1 MDQIKQELEDRRSE
15 VVNFVEPVASGKT
28 KVKKTKRAYR
38 IWIEGKKLED
48 AQFHAG
54 AKYQIHY
61 GYRSIEL
68 CINEDGERAVTA
80 SRPIIDLHEQRVGEV
95 FNEGDK
101 IEVKYYEHG
110 LITFRRAL

>member
-1 MDQIKQELEDRRSE
+1 MELQQSE
-15 VVNFVEPVASGKT
+15 AQGYFEGEFVEPVKTGKT

-38 IWIEGKKLED
+38 IWIEGKKLEA

-54 AKYQIHY
+54 ETYTVTY

-68 CINEDGERAVTA
+68 CPSLNGDRAVTA
-80 SRPIIDLHEQRVGEV
+80 SRPIIDLHEKRIGEI
-95 FNEGDK
+95 FNEGDE
-101 IEVKYYEHG
+101 INVRYYEHG

>member
-1 MDQIKQELEDRRSE
+1 MELQQNEAQGYFE
-15 VVNFVEPVASGKT
+15 GEFVEPVKTGKT

-48 AQFHAG
+48 AQFKAG
-54 AKYQIHY
+54 VSYQIKY

-68 CINEDGERAVTA
+68 SIDKDGDRAVTA

-95 FNEGDK
+95 FNEGDQ
-101 IEVKYYEHG
+101 IEVNYYEHG

>member
-1 MDQIKQELEDRRSE
+1 MELQQNEAQEYQEGE
-15 VVNFVEPVASGKT
+15 FVEPVKTGKT

-48 AQFHAG
+48 AQFKAG
-54 AKYQIHY
+54 VSYQIKY

-68 CINEDGERAVTA
+68 CPSLNGDRAVTA
-80 SRPIIDLHEQRVGEV
+80 SRPIIDLHEKRIGEI
-95 FNEGDK
+95 FNEGDQ
-101 IEVKYYEHG
+101 IEVNYYEHG

>member
-1 MDQIKQELEDRRSE
+1 MQAEKLHDGTL
-15 VVNFVEPVASGKT
+15 VEPVATGKT

-38 IWIEGKKLED
+38 IWIEGKKLEA

-54 AKYQIHY
+54 ETYKVYY
-61 GYRSIEL
+61 GPESIEL
-68 CINEDGERAVTA
+68 CPSLGGDRAVTA
-80 SRPIIDLHEQRVGEV
+80 SRPIIDLHEKRIGEI
-95 FNEGDK
+95 FNEGDQ